1 MTRFMAWKMATSFGL
16 TVQTWLGA
24 DVTRSGDEVLLVVG
38 VSPHERM
45 GLVQR
50 ITGRDPVSFGTPEW
64 LMPDQVDEIRLL
76 PTGRGEISI
85 EEIAEL
91 TRIFGKDGEMAA
103 ERLS

>member
-1 MTRFMAWKMATSFGL
+1 MAATSSSRGLITTSRSLAWKMATSFGL

-38 VSPHERM
+38 VSRHERM

-64 LMPDQVDEIRLL
+64 LMPDQVDETYVRLL
-76 PTGRGEISI
+76 PTGGGRD
-85 EEIAEL
+85 L
-91 TRIFGKDGEMAA
+91 D
-103 ERLS
+103 